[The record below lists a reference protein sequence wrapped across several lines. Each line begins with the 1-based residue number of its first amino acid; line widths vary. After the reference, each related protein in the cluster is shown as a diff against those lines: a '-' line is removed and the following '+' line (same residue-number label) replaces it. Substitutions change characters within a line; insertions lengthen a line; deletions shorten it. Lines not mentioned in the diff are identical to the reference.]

1 MSMNLKLENILFKFI
16 PVIYLISALLYLIF
30 IIQPEFIFHH
40 VQPPFI
46 FSKLYF
52 SPFLKYPG
60 GPAELLADLILQTF
74 YYRLTGSVVFFVVAF
89 IIAWLM
95 FQLLN
100 SVCKSKLNRIWSLIP
115 FSLTIILSNNYNFP
129 FSVIVSVFFL
139 LLILLVMVK
148 TGKNIITGILIFTF
162 GAVAVYWFAGSGYL
176 LLFSVASLFTMSSV
190 KKWAKIAYTFYVP
203 VFTILFLMLASNFL
217 FAVSLENQFLW
228 FYEPKAWFMNYK
240 PSPVFI
246 IYLVSIPLLL
256 AAGKGFA
263 LFQKRKKEDSQK
275 SESKILP
282 NFVALFTVFAIA
294 GFSHFT
300 TFNSD
305 AKKIVEADYY
315 CYKIN
320 AKKTA
325 KAATPLKE
333 YNFSANLNYNL
344 AISKTGNLTENFF
357 GFLQIKGA
365 EALQPDVEFASQLS
379 FVATDFYYDLGFISE
394 ARHWAYE
401 SLVFYPYSIR
411 AMQSLV
417 KIHLVTREYKAA
429 EKMLRIL
436 EKGVVS
442 RNFVN
447 EFTPYVTDTSLVAT
461 NKELM
466 EKRSFIPSECELNP
480 SIDGRFREMLAA
492 NSNNK
497 MAFELLMLF
506 YLVNADAENFSAMVV
521 NAPDYFSQ
529 TPAVYEEALL
539 MFSART
545 GQLIP
550 ENMIIS
556 DETQNRYN
564 SFVQKLEQYKGKTRL
579 ARNALY
585 AEYGKTYLYFLQFI
599 YPNILEPEIVTD
611 QNEYPAI

>member
-1 MSMNLKLENILFKFI
+1 MNLKPENILSKFI
-16 PVIYLISALLYLIF
+16 PAVYLFLALIYLIF

-46 FSKLYF
+46 YSNLFF

-60 GPAELLADLILQTF
+60 GPAELLANLILQMF
-74 YYRLTGSVVFFVVAF
+74 YYRLAGSVVFFLVAF
-89 IIAWLM
+89 FIAWMM

-100 SVCKSKLNRIWSLIP
+100 SICKSKSNRIWALIP
-115 FSLTIILSNNYNFP
+115 FSLTIILSGNYNFP
-129 FSVIVSVFFL
+129 FTVNVSVLFL
-139 LLILLVMVK
+139 LLILLVLVK

-162 GAVAVYWFAGSGYL
+162 GAVALYWFAGSGYL
-176 LLFSVASLFTMSSV
+176 LVFSAASLFIKSPV
-190 KKWAKIAYTFYVP
+190 KNWAKITYSVYVP
-203 VFTILFLMLASNFL
+203 VFTILFMLLAANFL
-217 FAVSLENQFLW
+217 FAVSLKNQFLW
-228 FYEPKAWFMNYK
+228 FYEQKAWFMSYK

-263 LFQKRKKEDSQK
+263 LFQNRKKEDSQK
-275 SESKILP
+275 SESKLLP
-282 NFVALFTVFAIA
+282 KIVALFVVFAVA
-294 GFSHFT
+294 GLSHFT

-305 AKKIVEADYY
+305 AKKIVEADFF
-315 CYKIN
+315 CYSGN
-320 AKKTA
+320 AEKTA
-325 KAATPLKE
+325 KAATSLKE

-344 AISKTGNLTENFF
+344 VMSKTGNLTENFF

-365 EALQPDVEFASQLS
+365 EAMQPDVEFASQLS
-379 FVATDFYYDLGFISE
+379 FIASDFYYDLGFISE

-417 KIHLVTREYKAA
+417 KIHLVTGEYKAA
-429 EKMLRIL
+429 EKMLRTL
-436 EKGVVS
+436 EKVMIG
-442 RNFVN
+442 RKFVK
-447 EFTPYVTDTSLVAT
+447 EFMPYVTDTTMVAA

-466 EKRSFIPSECELNP
+466 EKRSFIPSEYELNP
-480 SIDGRFREMLAA
+480 SIDGRLRELLAA
-492 NSNNK
+492 NGNNK
-497 MAFELLMLF
+497 KVFEFLMLF

-521 NAPDYFSQ
+521 NAPDYFSK

-545 GQLIP
+545 GQPIR
-550 ENMIIS
+550 ENIKIS

-564 SFVQKLEQYKGKTRL
+564 SFVQKLEQFKGKTRL

-585 AEYGKTYLYFLQFI
+585 AEYGKTYLYFLQFV
-599 YPNILEPEIVTD
+599 YPNIQEPEIVTD
-611 QNEYPAI
+611 ENEYPAI